1 MKYAGE
7 YLYAVDPGV
16 HFHGVAQAY
25 DRKLIW
31 CGYVPSSMRL
41 YPLPCPERT
50 SAVTEV
56 MQVYPGGRYQKDLI
70 DVTFAAGQFTG
81 GLPTIKRRPGEWKKQ
96 QKKKAQH
103 AKLFD
108 NERRKGVLTEAE
120 ALLLKR
126 LLAEVPKDV
135 QHNVLDAVCLLMTEL
150 GRMGKGVCNG

>member
-7 YLYAVDPGV
+7 RLFAVDPGV
-16 HFHGVAQAY
+16 NFHGVACAEDRGLVWLAY
-25 DRKLIW
+25 L
-31 CGYVPSSMRL
+31 PEHERL
-41 YPLPCPERT
+41 PKCT
-50 SAVTEV
+50 DMITTAVTEV

-70 DVTFAAGQFTG
+70 DVTFAAGQFTSN
-81 GLPTIKRRPGEWKKQ
+81 LPTIKRRPGEWKKQ

-120 ALLLKR
+120 VLLLKR
-126 LLAEVPKDV
+126 LLADVPKGV